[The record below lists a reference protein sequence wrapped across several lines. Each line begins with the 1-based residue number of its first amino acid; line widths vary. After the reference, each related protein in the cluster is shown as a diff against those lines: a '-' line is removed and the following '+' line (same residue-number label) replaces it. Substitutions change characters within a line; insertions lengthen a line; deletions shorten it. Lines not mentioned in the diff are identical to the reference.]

1 MLFFYQNKDREMF
14 LADLFIL
21 PVEAISIIFSGKN
34 IYPSH
39 PELSGQSSQN
49 TLLPDL
55 LFYSRLYS

>member
-1 MLFFYQNKDREMF
+1 MF

-39 PELSGQSSQN
+39 PELSGQNSQN